1 MPSKLP
7 TSCYVVGITLLGFLG
22 LSLLSVVVVH
32 LHELPILERS
42 QLLRTSAMCGAF
54 GMLGASMAAIRKYYQ
69 LLITENTAKGAGR
82 PVSESAW
89 DFGWTF
95 YYLTRPILGA
105 VLGALTF
112 VFVFVGFEILST
124 TQTSSISKHGHMM
137 LYAISLLAGYAVS
150 QVLDRLSMVAKQVFA
165 PIDRKK
171 A

>member
-1 MPSKLP
+1 M
-7 TSCYVVGITLLGFLG
+7 
-22 LSLLSVVVVH
+22 
-32 LHELPILERS
+32 HELPILERS

-54 GMLGASMAAIRKYYQ
+54 GMLGASMATIRKYYQ
-69 LLITENTAKGAGR
+69 LLITEGTAKGAGR

-112 VFVFVGFEILST
+112 VLVFVGFEILST
-124 TQTSSISKHGHMM
+124 TQTSSISNHGHMM

-150 QVLDRLSMVAKQVFA
+150 QVLDRLTMVARQVFA
-165 PIDRKK
+165 PIDGKK
-171 A
+171 EQ